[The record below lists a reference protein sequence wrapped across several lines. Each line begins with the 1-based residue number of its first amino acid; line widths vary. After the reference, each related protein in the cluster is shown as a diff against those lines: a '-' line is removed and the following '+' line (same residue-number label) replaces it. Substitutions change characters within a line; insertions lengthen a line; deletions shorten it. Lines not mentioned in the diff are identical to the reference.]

1 MEQKNCILTVY
12 VPERG
17 RSAQRTGD
25 RWVFACTCVRYMRL
39 AGEWTGD
46 DKVAIARTTDKEND
60 TVFDTCSLKYE
71 VCKRF

>member
-1 MEQKNCILTVY
+1 MSQEGEEVH
-12 VPERG
+12 RG
-17 RSAQRTGD
+17 QEIIGF
-25 RWVFACTCVRYMRL
+25 FACTGVRYMRL